1 MDTAKPAL
9 ATQAAPGSVVS
20 LLGAAGTLAPVAGTP
35 YRRNP
40 IRALRAQLA
49 AQVGRSAETVETTMQ
64 VMVAECDLRAYES
77 RRASEWWGRMY
88 YLLGAPAALLA
99 TVAGATALSD
109 AVPPFVISVLALAS
123 AGLTTLVT
131 FLNTNT
137 NRDRNLELSAA
148 WSELADGVRV
158 SLLNYAAE
166 RCAVGVAGEPGVHH
180 KYSRVIVDMHARKAM
195 LLRGEIPSAQS
206 AGAS

>member
-1 MDTAKPAL
+1 MTMTKPP
-9 ATQAAPGSVVS
+9 APGSVAA
-20 LLGAAGTLAPVAGTP
+20 LLGPSGALGPVGLAGTP

-40 IRALRAQLA
+40 IRALRAQLEE
-49 AQVGRSAETVETTMQ
+49 QVGRSAETVETTMQ
-64 VMVAECDLRAYES
+64 MLVAECDLRAYEA
-77 RRASEWWGRMY
+77 RNASAWWGRAY

-109 AVPPFVISVLALAS
+109 GVPPFVISVLALAS

-131 FLNTNT
+131 FLNTNS
-137 NRDRNLELSAA
+137 NRDRNLEISAA
-148 WSELADGVRV
+148 WSELADSVRV
-158 SLLNYAAE
+158 SLLNYTAE
-166 RCAVGVAGEPGVHH
+166 RCVAGAAEAGVHH
-180 KYSRVIVDMHARKAM
+180 KYSRGIVDMHARKAM

>member
-1 MDTAKPAL
+1 MNNAVTKTPAPSMASPFGPAGALGPAGL
-9 ATQAAPGSVVS
+9 A
-20 LLGAAGTLAPVAGTP
+20 GAV

-40 IRALRAQLA
+40 IRALRAQLEE
-49 AQVGRSAETVETTMQ
+49 QVGRSAETVETTMQ
-64 VMVAECDLRAYES
+64 MLVAECDLRAYEA
-77 RRASEWWGRMY
+77 RNASAWWGRAY

-109 AVPPFVISVLALAS
+109 AVPSFVISVLALAS

-131 FLNTNT
+131 FFNTNS
-137 NRDRNLELSAA
+137 NRDRNLEVSAA
-148 WSELADGVRV
+148 WSELADRVRV
-158 SLLNYAAE
+158 NLLNYAAE
-166 RCAVGVAGEPGVHH
+166 RCVAGAVEAGVHH